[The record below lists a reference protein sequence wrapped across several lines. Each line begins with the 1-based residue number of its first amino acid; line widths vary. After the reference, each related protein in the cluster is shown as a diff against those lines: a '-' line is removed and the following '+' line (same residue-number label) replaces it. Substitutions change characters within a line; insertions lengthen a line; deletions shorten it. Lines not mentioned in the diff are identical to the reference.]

1 MWCVIAHYHEL
12 ALMGRNRSILVRQL
26 VNNIKRATSDLEV
39 IGVDS
44 LPGRIRLRFAE
55 EANREQLWQTLQ
67 QRMSWVFGI
76 ANFSLAFSSPIDQA
90 GDLDSLKTAVGEAIQ
105 SQHFQS
111 FRVTTKRGDKRYP
124 KTSMDISREV
134 GGYVKEL
141 TGCRVDLTNP
151 ELTIYLEL
159 LFDSA
164 YASFARLPG
173 PGGLTAGMS
182 GKAVCL
188 LSGGIDSPVAA
199 YRMMKRGCHQIFVHF
214 HSHPFVTR
222 ASQEKAED
230 LATLLTRYQYRSL
243 LYLIPFGEI
252 QRQIVLTVPPQFRIV
267 LYRRF
272 MIRIAERIALQH
284 NAWALVTGDS
294 LGQVASQ
301 VPDNLTVIEE
311 AAQLPIL
318 RPLIGMDKIEITVQ
332 AQSIG
337 TYETSIIPDQD
348 CCTLF
353 MPAHP
358 AIRPKIKLIR
368 ALEATLEIETLV
380 RQGLEG
386 AQQQEIRFP

>member
-12 ALMGRNRSILVRQL
+12 ALKGRNRSILVRQL
-26 VNNIKRATSDLEV
+26 VNNLRRATSDLDV

-44 LPGRIRLRFAE
+44 LPGRIRLRFADGTDV
-55 EANREQLWQTLQ
+55 ASLWQCLQ
-67 QRMSWVFGI
+67 PRLSAVFGI
-76 ANFSLAFSSPIDQA
+76 ANFSLALSSPINPN
-90 GDLDSLKTAVGEAIQ
+90 GDLDTFKEAIGQAIQ
-105 SQHFQS
+105 SQQFQS

-134 GGYVKEL
+134 GGYIKEL
-141 TGCRVDLTNP
+141 TGRRVDLTNP
-151 ELTIYLEL
+151 DLTIYLEL
-159 LFDSA
+159 LFESA
-164 YASFARLPG
+164 FASFAKMPG
-173 PGGLTAGMS
+173 PGGLTLGMS
-182 GKAVCL
+182 GKTVCL

-214 HSHPFVTR
+214 HSHPFVSR

-230 LATLLTRYQYRSL
+230 LATHLTQYQYRSV
-243 LYLIPFGEI
+243 LYLIPFGDI
-252 QRQIVLTVPPQFRIV
+252 QRQIVLSVPPPFRIV

-272 MIRIAERIALQH
+272 MIRIAEQIAQRH
-284 NAWALVTGDS
+284 RAWALVTGDS

-311 AAQLPIL
+311 AAQLPLL
-318 RPLIGMDKIEITVQ
+318 RPLIAMDKIEIIDQ
-332 AQSIG
+332 AKSIG

-358 AIRPKIKLIR
+358 AIRPKIGMIKKM
-368 ALEATLEIETLV
+368 EEGLEIEALV

-386 AQQQEIRFP
+386 AQKQEFSFP

>member
-12 ALMGRNRSILVRQL
+12 ALKGRNRSILVRQL
-26 VNNIKRATSDLEV
+26 VNNLRRATSDLDV

-44 LPGRIRLRFAE
+44 LPGRIRLRFADGTDV
-55 EANREQLWQTLQ
+55 ASLWQCLQ
-67 QRMSWVFGI
+67 PRLSAVFGI
-76 ANFSLAFSSPIDQA
+76 ANFSLALSSPINPN
-90 GDLDSLKTAVGEAIQ
+90 GDLGTFKEAIGQAIQ
-105 SQHFQS
+105 SQQFQS

-134 GGYVKEL
+134 GGYIKEL
-141 TGCRVDLTNP
+141 TGRRVDLTNP
-151 ELTIYLEL
+151 DLTIYLEL
-159 LFDSA
+159 LFESA
-164 YASFARLPG
+164 FASFAKMPG
-173 PGGLTAGMS
+173 PGGLTLGMS
-182 GKAVCL
+182 GKTVCL

-214 HSHPFVTR
+214 HSHPFVSR

-230 LATLLTRYQYRSL
+230 LATHLTQYQYRSV
-243 LYLIPFGEI
+243 LYLIPFGDI
-252 QRQIVLTVPPQFRIV
+252 QRQIVLSVPPPFRIV

-272 MIRIAERIALQH
+272 MIRIAEQIAQRH
-284 NAWALVTGDS
+284 RAWALVTGDS

-311 AAQLPIL
+311 AAQLPLL
-318 RPLIGMDKIEITVQ
+318 RPLIAMDKIEIIDQ
-332 AQSIG
+332 AKSIG

-358 AIRPKIKLIR
+358 AIRPKIGMIKKM
-368 ALEATLEIETLV
+368 EEGLEIEALV

-386 AQQQEIRFP
+386 AQKQEFSFP